1 MVFSKWGDRPHWEYD
16 AVNMA
21 VSSCAEVRLAVESG
35 APPYDGRTSAHW
47 LGELQAAMMRR

>member
-1 MVFSKWGDRPHWEYD
+1 MIFSKWGDRPHWEYD